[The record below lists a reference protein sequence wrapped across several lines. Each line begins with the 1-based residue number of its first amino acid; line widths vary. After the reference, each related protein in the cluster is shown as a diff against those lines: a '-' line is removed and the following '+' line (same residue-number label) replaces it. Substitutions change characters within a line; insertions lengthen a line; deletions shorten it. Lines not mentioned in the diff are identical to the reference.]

1 MEPCVHAFWFTCSP
15 VCVADG
21 AVVVHKFPGFAFAT
35 PAGPLPRICVCHSS
49 GTTEQDAA
57 ADTIIRAQKA
67 LATTS

>member
-1 MEPCVHAFWFTCSP
+1 MHSGLHVVLCVLRAERLL
-15 VCVADG
+15 
-21 AVVVHKFPGFAFAT
+21 VHKFPGFAFAT

>member
-1 MEPCVHAFWFTCSP
+1 MHSGLHAVLCALP
-15 VCVADG
+15 VADG